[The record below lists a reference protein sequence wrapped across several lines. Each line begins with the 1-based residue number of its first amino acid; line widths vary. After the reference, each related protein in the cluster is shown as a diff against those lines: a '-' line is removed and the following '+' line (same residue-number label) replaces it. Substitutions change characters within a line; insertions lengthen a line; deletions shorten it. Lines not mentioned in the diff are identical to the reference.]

1 MHHEKCELSIFC
13 KKNVL
18 EQILLSCFLFFTL
31 NAQTDKSFVS
41 KSVLDYANYFERNR
55 SNLDPIEGIWEEY
68 AVGTLYE
75 DTKVLSR
82 LEERK
87 RATWIVIKKYKRILL
102 PNKNII
108 NSNDNF
114 YIKLK
119 KRVLNIAYR
128 KYRYEEYFKVLNS
141 NGSTIGFNAYFIK
154 KKNGLYDFYCKIE
167 ELDDQLITQARM
179 SNQNNLSMQY
189 NAPLNF
195 ISFFN
200 QEINYDDGLINRE
213 LFWQIE
219 WKKSFK

>member
-1 MHHEKCELSIFC
+1 MRNVNYLFFC

-87 RATWIVIKKYKRILL
+87 RATWIVIKKHKRTLL
-102 PNKNII
+102 SNKNII
-108 NSNDNF
+108 KSSDSF

-119 KRVLNIAYR
+119 KHVLNIAYR

-141 NGSTIGFNAYFIK
+141 NGATIGFNAYFIK

-167 ELDDQLITQARM
+167 ELDGQLITQARM

-200 QEINYDDGLINRE
+200 QEINYDDGLFNKE

>member
-1 MHHEKCELSIFC
+1 MRNVNYLFFY

-18 EQILLSCFLFFTL
+18 ERILLSCFLFFSL
-31 NAQTDKSFVS
+31 HAQTAKSFVS
-41 KSVLDYANYFERNR
+41 KSVLDYANYFERNK
-55 SNLDPIEGIWEEY
+55 SNLDPIEGIWKEY

-87 RATWIVIKKYKRILL
+87 RATWIVIKKYKRNLL
-102 PNKNII
+102 PNKNMI
-108 NSNDNF
+108 NSNDSF

-128 KYRYEEYFKVLNS
+128 KYSYEEYFKVLNS
-141 NGSTIGFNAYFIK
+141 NGSTIGFNAYFVK

-167 ELDDQLITQARM
+167 ELDDQLTTQALM

-189 NAPLNF
+189 NAPINF

-200 QEINYDDGLINRE
+200 EEMNYDDNLINKE

>member
-1 MHHEKCELSIFC
+1 
-13 KKNVL
+13 
-18 EQILLSCFLFFTL
+18 
-31 NAQTDKSFVS
+31 
-41 KSVLDYANYFERNR
+41 
-55 SNLDPIEGIWEEY
+55 LDPIEGIWEEY

-87 RATWIVIKKYKRILL
+87 RATWIVIKKNKRILL

-108 NSNDNF
+108 NNNDSF

-119 KRVLNIAYR
+119 KRALNIAYR

-141 NGSTIGFNAYFIK
+141 NGATIGFNAYFVK

-179 SNQNNLSMQY
+179 SNQNNLSMRY

-200 QEINYDDGLINRE
+200 KEINYDDGLINRE